1 MIGLLRGTCNSP
13 PLTCGERSFNMIKV
27 IIGTKGTGKTKRL
40 IEMVNSAV
48 DTEKGHIVCLEY
60 GDGLKYDISSQ
71 VRLINIKDYGISGFD
86 AFSGFIKGLL
96 ACNYDIS
103 SVFVDGAL
111 KITGDDLDKLGE
123 TLADLEKVE
132 ENITITVLVSAD
144 AHSAPESVKK
154 YIV

>member
-1 MIGLLRGTCNSP
+1 
-13 PLTCGERSFNMIKV
+13 MIKV

-48 DTEKGHIVCLEY
+48 ETEKGHIVCLEY

-71 VRLINIKDYGISGFD
+71 VRLINIKDYGINGFD
-86 AFSGFIKGLL
+86 AFSGFIKGLF

-103 SVFVDGAL
+103 SIFVDGVL
-111 KITGDDLDKLGE
+111 KITGNDLNKLGE
-123 TLADLEKVE
+123 VLADIEKVGGDA
-132 ENITITVLVSAD
+132 TITVLVSAD
-144 AHSAPESVKK
+144 ADDAPESVKK

>member
-1 MIGLLRGTCNSP
+1 
-13 PLTCGERSFNMIKV
+13 MIKA

-48 DTEKGHIVCLEY
+48 DAEKGHIVCLEY

-111 KITGDDLDKLGE
+111 KITGNDLEKLGE
-123 TLADLEKVE
+123 TLADLEKVVE
-132 ENITITVLVSAD
+132 STTITVLVSAD